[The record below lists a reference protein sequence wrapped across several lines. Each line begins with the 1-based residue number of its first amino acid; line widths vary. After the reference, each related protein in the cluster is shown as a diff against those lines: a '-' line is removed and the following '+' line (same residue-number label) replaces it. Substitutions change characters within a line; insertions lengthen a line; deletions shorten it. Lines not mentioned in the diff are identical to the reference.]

1 MQRRSFARA
10 ARSNVHCVLMASAGG
25 VFEEAIAMATLLL
38 DPNCEV
44 AETVR
49 NADLIDNTYQV
60 GDALRRPADTLFR
73 VIFLRSQDI

>member
-1 MQRRSFARA
+1 
-10 ARSNVHCVLMASAGG
+10 

-60 GDALRRPADTLFR
+60 GDTCHRRPVDTLSGVMVAR
-73 VIFLRSQDI
+73 CQEG